1 MDGSAPPTASATAP
15 HARGAYRHPY
25 PGLAGRLLARV
36 LNARALA
43 RMRLALFAHLPFPV
57 LRSDVADVV
66 YVTWMVDACA
76 AAAWLPAGLRLWT
89 HEGKT
94 PLTVLTYRHGHFGPA
109 LAGPL
114 RRLFPSPL
122 QSNWRLYLD
131 GPLPPGAPAQ
141 TVWFLENIIDNGA
154 YVAATRLFSDIMQTH
169 RPAHFSHGPLGDGY
183 ATRIEPGDGS
193 APSFAC
199 TVAPAV
205 RPALP
210 PAFAAA
216 FGRWDDAVT
225 MLACQD
231 AALGWSARLDKLVLS
246 HIDLPI
252 PLDAVRPLVSVGP
265 VACSLL
271 DALPAAGG
279 PLCFLVPRVPFRVLS
294 ETVLADR
301 RSGGLGEP
309 TLVLSF

>member
-1 MDGSAPPTASATAP
+1 MDGSVPPTAATAP
-15 HARGAYRHPY
+15 YARGTYRHPY
-25 PGLAGRLLARV
+25 PGVPGRLLARV

-43 RMRLALFAHLPFPV
+43 RARLALFARLPFPV

-66 YVTWMVDACA
+66 YVTWMVDARA
-76 AAAWLPAGLRLWT
+76 AAALLPAGLRLWT

-114 RRLFPSPL
+114 RHLFPSPL

-169 RPAHFSHGPLGDGY
+169 RPAHFSHGPAGDGY

-199 TVAPAV
+199 TVAPAA

-210 PAFAAA
+210 PDFAAA
-216 FGRWDDAVT
+216 FASWDDAVT

-231 AALGWSARLDKLVLS
+231 AALGWSARLGKLVLS

-252 PLDAVRPLVSVGP
+252 PVDAVRPLVPVAP

-271 DALPAAGG
+271 DALPAAGE

-301 RSGGLGEP
+301 PLNTRGGP
-309 TLVLSF
+309 A

>member
-1 MDGSAPPTASATAP
+1 M
-15 HARGAYRHPY
+15 YRHPY
-25 PGLAGRLLARV
+25 PGYPGRLLESL
-36 LNARALA
+36 LNARGLA
-43 RMRLALFAHLPFPV
+43 RLRHALLSRLPFPV

-66 YVTWMVDACA
+66 YVTWMVDARA
-76 AAAWLPAGLRLWT
+76 AQALLPHGLRVWERGGL
-89 HEGKT
+89 T

-131 GPLPPGAPAQ
+131 GPLPPGAPVN
-141 TVWFLENIIDNGA
+141 TVWFLENMMDSGA
-154 YVAATRLFSDIMQTH
+154 YVAATRLFSDIMRTH
-169 RPAHFSHGPLGDGY
+169 RPARFTHGRAG
-183 ATRIEPGDGS
+183 TCIEPGAGS
-193 APSFAC
+193 APALAY
-199 TVAPAV
+199 TVAPAA

-216 FGRWDDAVT
+216 FGSWDAAVA

-231 AALGWSARLDKLVLS
+231 AALGWSARLGKLVLS
-246 HIDLPI
+246 RIDLPI
-252 PLDAVRPLVSVGP
+252 PLDAVRPLVPVGP

-271 DALPAAGG
+271 EALPAAGG

-294 ETVLADR
+294 EGVINTPA
-301 RSGGLGEP
+301 GP
-309 TLVLSF
+309 A

>member
-1 MDGSAPPTASATAP
+1 M
-15 HARGAYRHPY
+15 YRHPF
-25 PGLAGRLLARV
+25 PGLPGRILEGV
-36 LNARALA
+36 LNALGLA
-43 RMRLALFAHLPFPV
+43 RLRHAVLSRLPFPV
-57 LRSDVADVV
+57 LQSDVADVV
-66 YVTWMVDACA
+66 YVTWMVDARA
-76 AAAWLPAGLRLWT
+76 ATALLPAGLRVWERGGL
-89 HEGKT
+89 T

-131 GPLPPGAPAQ
+131 GPLPPEAPPH
-141 TVWFLENIIDNGA
+141 TVWFLENMMDSGA
-154 YVAATRLFSDIMQTH
+154 YVAATRLFSDIMRTH
-169 RPAHFSHGPLGDGY
+169 RPARFTHDRAG
-183 ATRIEPGDGS
+183 TRIEPGAGS
-193 APSFAC
+193 APALAY
-199 TVAPAV
+199 TVAPGA

-216 FGRWDDAVT
+216 FASWDGAVA

-231 AALGWSARLDKLVLS
+231 AALGWSARLGKLVLS

-252 PLDAVRPLVSVGP
+252 PLDTVQPLVPAGP

-271 DALPAAGG
+271 DVLPAAGE

-294 ETVLADR
+294 ETLVAEHR
-301 RSGGLGEP
+301 RQTPKRNTG
-309 TLVLSF
+309 V

>member
-1 MDGSAPPTASATAP
+1 MDGSAPPTGTTAP

-43 RMRLALFAHLPFPV
+43 RMRLALFARLPFPV

-66 YVTWMVDACA
+66 YVTWMVDARA
-76 AAAWLPAGLRLWT
+76 AAALLPAGLRLWT

-199 TVAPAV
+199 TVAPAA

-210 PAFAAA
+210 PDFAAA

-252 PLDAVRPLVSVGP
+252 PLDAVRPLAPVGP

-309 TLVLSF
+309 TLR

>member
-1 MDGSAPPTASATAP
+1 MDGSAPPTATAP
-15 HARGAYRHPY
+15 RARGRYRHPY
-25 PGLAGRLLARV
+25 PGVAGRLLARV
-36 LNARALA
+36 LNARTVA
-43 RMRLALFAHLPFPV
+43 RMRLALFARLPFAV

-66 YVTWMVDACA
+66 YVTWMVDARA
-76 AAAWLPAGLRLWT
+76 AAALLPAGLPLWT

-193 APSFAC
+193 APSFAI

-205 RPALP
+205 RPVLP
-210 PAFAAA
+210 PDFAAA
-216 FGRWDDAVT
+216 FGSWDAAVA

-231 AALGWSARLDKLVLS
+231 AALGWSARLDRLVLS

-252 PLDAVRPLVSVGP
+252 PLDAVRPLVPVGP

-271 DALPAAGG
+271 DALPAAGE

-294 ETVLADR
+294 ETVLPDR

-309 TLVLSF
+309 TLR

>member
-1 MDGSAPPTASATAP
+1 MDGSAPPTGTTAP
-15 HARGAYRHPY
+15 RARGAYRHPY
-25 PGLAGRLLARV
+25 PGVAGRLLERV
-36 LNARALA
+36 LNARTLA
-43 RMRLALFAHLPFPV
+43 RVRLALFARLPFPV

-66 YVTWMVDACA
+66 YVTWMVDARA
-76 AAAWLPAGLRLWT
+76 AAALLPAGLRLWT

-183 ATRIEPGDGS
+183 AVRIEPGGGS

-199 TVAPAV
+199 TVAPAA

-231 AALGWSARLDKLVLS
+231 AALGWSARLGKLVLS

-252 PLDAVRPLVSVGP
+252 PLDAVRPLAPVGP

-271 DALPAAGG
+271 DALPAAGE
-279 PLCFLVPRVPFRVLS
+279 PLCFLVPQVQFKVLS
-294 ETVLADR
+294 EKVLA
-301 RSGGLGEP
+301 
-309 TLVLSF
+309 